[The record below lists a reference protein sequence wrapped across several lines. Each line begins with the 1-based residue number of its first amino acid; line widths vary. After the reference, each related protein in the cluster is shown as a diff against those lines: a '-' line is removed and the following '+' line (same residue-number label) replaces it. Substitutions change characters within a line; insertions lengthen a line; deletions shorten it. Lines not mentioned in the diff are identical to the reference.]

1 MNEDTVRKLNAIN
14 RRFYAERA
22 DEFNQT
28 RERAWRGW
36 DVLFDRI
43 GSRLKAEPRVLDL
56 GCGNGRFA
64 RFLAQRGVR
73 FTYVGVDASPLAL
86 EHVRP
91 RLAALE
97 AVELYEHDF
106 ITRSEPL
113 PDALAAA
120 AFDLVVLF
128 GVLHHVPGRALRSR
142 LLTKVAKRVA
152 SGGVMA
158 YTTWRFDQFPRFVK
172 KLVPWEDYLGVSPEA
187 MDLGE
192 LEPGDHIM
200 TWGVPAAYRYCHAA
214 SEEESETLRG
224 ELPLRWVESFLG
236 DDDLNRYDLL
246 ERPP

>member
-1 MNEDTVRKLNAIN
+1 MNEETVRKLNAIN

-43 GSRLKAEPRVLDL
+43 GSRLKAQPRVLDL

-64 RFLAQRGVR
+64 RFLAQCGVR
-73 FTYVGVDASPLAL
+73 FTYVGVDASALAL
-86 EHVRP
+86 EHARP

-97 AVELYEHDF
+97 GAELFEHDF
-106 ITRSEPL
+106 ITEREPL
-113 PDALAAA
+113 PDALASAT
-120 AFDLVVLF
+120 FDLVVLF

-152 SGGVMA
+152 PGGVLA
-158 YTTWRFDQFPRFVK
+158 YTTWRFNQFPRFVK
-172 KLVPWEDYLGVSPEA
+172 KLVPWEDYLGVSSEA
-187 MDLGE
+187 LDLGE

-214 SEEESETLRG
+214 SEKESEAIRH

-236 DDDLNRYDLL
+236 DDDLNRYDVL
-246 ERPP
+246 ERQ